1 MKSDDVPQQASHAPG
16 TALLALRLPAAES
29 NELIHE
35 HHSASQLASRL
46 QAMPNP
52 SPARPGLAQGFGVL
66 WINRQNAAAAEPS
79 LQQLRAV
86 GRKGLKHDMHCHVP
100 PAS

>member
-1 MKSDDVPQQASHAPG
+1 MKSDDVPQQASDAPG

-35 HHSASQLASRL
+35 HNSASQLASRL

-52 SPARPGLAQGFGVL
+52 SPARPGLAQGFGVPGSTVKML
-66 WINRQNAAAAEPS
+66 PLLNPRCSSSAQWAEK
-79 LQQLRAV
+79 V
-86 GRKGLKHDMHCHVP
+86 
-100 PAS
+100 